1 MVFKQ
6 HDLAVRI
13 QALALVEE
21 GVTVKRVMELTGL
34 ARATVYDL
42 KRKTRQRGY
51 DPAVSRVLKMEYVE
65 DAPRSGRPKK
75 NVISQGVCAN
85 GPLVGNDFKET
96 RLIDRDFCS
105 RILPEASLTARGLH

>member
-21 GVTVKRVMELTGL
+21 GIAVKRVTELTGL

-42 KRKTRQRGY
+42 KKKARQRGY
-51 DPAVSRVLKMEYVE
+51 DPTISRILKMEYVE
-65 DAPRSGRPKK
+65 DAPRSGRPKLATEANRNK
-75 NVISQGVCAN
+75 VVEHVRTKGSQKHQN
-85 GPLVGNDFKET
+85 LVD
-96 RLIDRDFCS
+96 
-105 RILPEASLTARGLH
+105 